1 MRQLD
6 LLLSHFDGVIS
17 GFDLGDEIG
26 PHSLGFDSSSNS
38 RSWGADS
45 GAPGV
50 DKGGNTFNL
59 TLLGQYAAANFNAE
73 DGHVGTLITDPPGSN
88 SVVQTPLVAHHP

>member
-17 GFDLGDEIG
+17 GFDLADEIG
-26 PHSLGFDSSSNS
+26 PHSL
-38 RSWGADS
+38 WGADA

-59 TLLGQYAAANFNAE
+59 TLLGQYSAANFNGG
-73 DGHVGTLITDPPGSN
+73 DGHGPMITDPPAS
-88 SVVQTPLVAHHP
+88 SSLAQTPLVVHH